1 MNGEWDGEAVA
12 DHERRLD
19 EHDGEISDLRGRL
32 EQQQHDTEISDLQGD
47 VERLEQQQRD
57 GAASVSRVS
66 KKLPAL
72 GRRIDR
78 LERQAR
84 TAGNP
89 APAGG
94 GCYEFDEHAAW
105 LARLAAARERAL
117 DVQEGLLLPKPGRR
131 VLEQTVGQHSKLCAG
146 RDRNRTAALD
156 GSAAVTSTG
165 MGSEE
170 HIRAAG
176 EYRAAL
182 AAYQEAKRTI
192 VARQPGADDARE
204 RIRIDDARRQEHAAV
219 LRAGR
224 EAHDTLCR
232 ELREH
237 VVTMVQQHAEPPRWF
252 SIALGEVPPAEQPH
266 KWVDLARDVLMYR
279 CAYGVRD
286 EVDALG
292 SPPGA
297 DASPRRQAVYEEL
310 RSKLRAYH

>member
-19 EHDGEISDLRGRL
+19 EHDGEIRDFRGRL
-32 EQQQHDTEISDLQGD
+32 DEHDTEISDLQGD

-57 GAASVSRVS
+57 GAVSVSRAS
-66 KKLPAL
+66 KKLTAL

-84 TAGNP
+84 TGGNP
-89 APAGG
+89 APVGG
-94 GCYEFDEHAAW
+94 GCYEFDEHAAR

-117 DVQEGLLLPKPGRR
+117 DVQEGLLLPKSERR
-131 VLEQTVGQHSKLCAG
+131 VLEQTIGQHSKPCAD
-146 RDRNRTAALD
+146 RDRNRVAALD

-170 HIRAAG
+170 HSQAAG
-176 EYRAAL
+176 QYRAAL

-192 VARQPGADDARE
+192 VARQAGADDARE
-204 RIRIDDARRQEHAAV
+204 KIRTDDARRQEHAAV

-237 VVTMVQQHAEPPRWF
+237 VVAMVQQQAEPPRWF
-252 SIALGEVPPAEQPH
+252 SIVLGEAPPAEEPH

-286 EVDALG
+286 GVDALG

-297 DASPRRQAVYEEL
+297 DAPPARRQVVYGEL